1 MPLTRTNNIFKI
13 YHKYIRWRGLLNPW
27 GMMVATRIPLSGLSI
42 KARVYDS
49 LKNDL
54 IAGKLRP
61 GEFLQEKKLAERFGV
76 SKTPTREALAELVKD
91 GFIQLIPRKGY
102 WVTPVDPQ
110 DVKDKIELRVILEGA
125 AVELAANRI
134 SAAELEAL
142 EGLILPQPPDG
153 GPVVDREQLEAYSHA
168 NNEFHRMV
176 ASASGNLSLAKA
188 ITKVLEELTRLILL
202 YYSLPSIEETAHDHL
217 ELIEA
222 LRRRDAKRARTLIER
237 HLGVTRERLLGALW
251 GETAVAR
258 AGAVVPAEAAR

>member
-1 MPLTRTNNIFKI
+1 
-13 YHKYIRWRGLLNPW
+13 
-27 GMMVATRIPLSGLSI
+27 MVATRIPPSGLSI

-49 LKNDL
+49 LKSDL

-110 DVKDKIELRVILEGA
+110 DVKDKIELRVILECA
-125 AVELAANRI
+125 AVELAASRI

-142 EGLILPQPPDG
+142 EELILPQPPDG

-176 ASASGNLSLAKA
+176 VAAAGNVSLANA
-188 ITKVLEELTRLILL
+188 VTKVLEELTRLILL

-222 LRRRDAKRARTLIER
+222 LRQGDARLAREVIER
-237 HLGVTRERLLGALW
+237 HLDVTRERLLGALW
-251 GETAVAR
+251 GEAMTVR
-258 AGAVVPAEAAR
+258 AEAVVPAGAAR